1 MQRTFTNTLP
11 QPKRGRKRFYRHRG
25 AGYVFNSI
33 QTCLSVGPV
42 IAADAYGEGQ
52 CRRSQEAPM
61 DRFFSRK
68 HRRYL
73 QILTDPRDEL
83 QRRIVLKLLAEEE
96 ATLREAP
103 SDNKPPHQEA
113 A

>member
-1 MQRTFTNTLP
+1 MRLTL
-11 QPKRGRKRFYRHRG
+11 RGNG
-25 AGYVFNSI
+25 G
-33 QTCLSVGPV
+33 G
-42 IAADAYGEGQ
+42 
-52 CRRSQEAPM
+52 SQEAAV

-103 SDNKPPHQEA
+103 SDK
-113 A
+113 